1 MKKLIAIPIANGR
14 LCAHFGHCE
23 KFWIF
28 ATENGK
34 IKSDE
39 LITPP
44 PHEPGLLPRFLG
56 EKGVNAIIAGG
67 MGSRAQGLFSQNSID
82 VYFGVEVDE
91 PKNLV
96 QKLLNNT
103 LVSGVNLCDH

>member
-1 MKKLIAIPIANGR
+1 MKKLIAIPITNDQ
-14 LCAHFGHCE
+14 LSAHFGHCE

-28 ATENGK
+28 TTENGK
-34 IKSDE
+34 IVFDE

-67 MGSRAQGLFSQNSID
+67 MGSRAQGLFSQNKID
-82 VYFGVEVDE
+82 VYFGVEADE

-96 QKLLNNT
+96 QKLLEEK